1 MKRCLVVVWLW
12 PILLLPVCS
21 AASEAI
27 VELEAVKPGLQG
39 VCVTELAGGQ
49 RVEVPL
55 TVLGIIGSGAP
66 EGELVLVRLDDPR
79 FEKTGIIAGMSGS
92 PVYLDG
98 KLLGALAYGW
108 PFATE
113 PIGGVTPFSRMQR
126 IEAPPA
132 ASAAPAARPTL
143 ARLVE
148 ASRRSE
154 VGNLLLQWLVP
165 DGAGSVAPLPVAVSA
180 LGGGSTTLDG
190 WLGEAWKRLGWVGS
204 PGGGRT
210 ASATVGD
217 VRPGDMV
224 AAVLVDGDA
233 TVAAGGTVTEVRGDR
248 LWAFGHASLGAGT
261 ASFPLARA
269 PVVAVLPNLMSST
282 KLFAVGEPIG
292 AVVADRR
299 DGIVGRL
306 GASAPMVPIT
316 VTVDQRIYRFRA
328 VDHPVLLPLLA
339 AYLTQSSHGVF
350 GRGLGN
356 ETVTGRVDVR
366 YAGLD
371 PAVVS
376 LALSGT
382 GAAAEAAAF
391 VGAVVAY
398 LESSSFSGPSL
409 ESIDVELETA
419 EKIQTATIL
428 EIVPERR
435 VVRPGDELDVRFR
448 IKPYRG
454 PEQVE
459 VLTLQVPDGLP
470 DGRLDLVGADGAA
483 WTAYDLQMR
492 PRRSADFADE
502 VRLLNSLVPST
513 NLVAVFERPDVG
525 IALPGGSLST
535 PPGIAMQLSSVLG
548 PNVQAVSHTVVARNV
563 RALRVPVTGAQ
574 RIPLTV
580 RRVGGPLE

>member
-1 MKRCLVVVWLW
+1 MKRCLVSTWLW
-12 PILLLPVCS
+12 AFLLLQAPF

-27 VELEAVKPGLQG
+27 FELESVRPGLQG
-39 VCVTELAGGQ
+39 VCVTELAGGE

-55 TVLGIIGSGAP
+55 TVLGIIGSGTP
-66 EGELVLVRLDDPR
+66 EGELVLVRLDDSR
-79 FEKTGIIAGMSGS
+79 FEDTGIIAGMSGS
-92 PVYLDG
+92 PVYVDG

-126 IEAPPA
+126 IEAQPA
-132 ASAAPAARPTL
+132 ESAAVAARPTL
-143 ARLVE
+143 AQLVD
-148 ASRRSE
+148 ASRQSQ
-154 VGNLLLQWLVP
+154 VGDLLLQWLVP
-165 DGAGSVAPLPVAVSA
+165 AGTESVTSLPVAVSA
-180 LGGGSTTLDG
+180 LGTGSAMRDG
-190 WLGEAWKRLGWVGS
+190 WMGEAWKRLGWVAS
-204 PGGGRT
+204 PGGGR
-210 ASATVGD
+210 AAAKTVGD

-282 KLFAVGEPIG
+282 KLFTVGEPLG

-316 VTVDQRIYRFRA
+316 VAVDEHTYHFRA

-339 AYLTQSSHGVF
+339 AYLTQSSHSVLGQ
-350 GRGLGN
+350 GLGN
-356 ETVTGRVDVR
+356 ETVTGRIQVR
-366 YAGLD
+366 FAGLD

-382 GAAAEAAAF
+382 SAAAEAAAF

-398 LESSSFSGPSL
+398 LENSSFSGPSL
-409 ESIDVELETA
+409 DAVEVELETV
-419 EKIQTATIL
+419 EKIQSATIL

-448 IKPYRG
+448 IKPFRG

-459 VLTLQVPDGLP
+459 VLTLRVPDGLP

-502 VRLLNSLVPST
+502 VRLLNSLLPST
-513 NLVAVFERPDVG
+513 SLVAVFERPDVG

-548 PNVQAVSHTVVARNV
+548 PNVQAVSHTVVARTV
-563 RALRVPVTGAQ
+563 RALRVPVAGAQ

-580 RRVGGPLE
+580 RRVSGPLE